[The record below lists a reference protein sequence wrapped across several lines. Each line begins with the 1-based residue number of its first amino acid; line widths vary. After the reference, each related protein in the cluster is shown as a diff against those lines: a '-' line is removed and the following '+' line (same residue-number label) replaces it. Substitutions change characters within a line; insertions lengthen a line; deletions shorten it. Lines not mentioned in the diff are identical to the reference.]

1 MVKNSENIDTGMI
14 TAQEA
19 AARWGIS
26 DRRVCALCGAGKI
39 PGAYKDGKSYK
50 IPANAAKPADGRV
63 RTDKGSERYLKWGD
77 EVVGVI
83 DKTGAV
89 SFSAP
94 AYHKVVGLYTH
105 GAASWTPEQFR
116 EFLTERVVSR
126 DRRDIERILFRMGL
140 SQYDVPRIAEITRG
154 IHPKDLLWIARSED
168 ERLEDAMTDV
178 FSSVFLRR
186 IDMVGDSI
194 DTPEGYNIKRYG
206 VFNGKYGI
214 FKQRISPLT
223 TDAESEVAVSL
234 LAEKL
239 GVPVCPAVRVNKDT
253 VFSEFLF
260 DFSREYVVHFR
271 RLFDGARSDNEY
283 RNLLGVRPQYR
294 EEIERMILLDFIT
307 RQDDRHLSNIAVK
320 VSGGAESFYA
330 LYDNGRSLFYEDTE
344 EMVRQAVADPAAYAT
359 TFGYAGTYWDYV
371 QEIAGEPGRLG
382 GLINLEI
389 TEGDVRDIL
398 TEAGF
403 SGYRFDGAY
412 GARDFRR
419 DIEKGHKQTWS
430 RRGNQAVIA
439 NKYINYELV
448 FLTKCPT

>member
-1 MVKNSENIDTGMI
+1 MKNKSEN
-14 TAQEA
+14 
-19 AARWGIS
+19 
-26 DRRVCALCGAGKI
+26 C
-39 PGAYKDGKSYK
+39 
-50 IPANAAKPADGRV
+50 
-63 RTDKGSERYLKWGD
+63 ERFLKWGD
-77 EVVGVI
+77 EVIGII
-83 DKTGAV
+83 DMAGAV
-89 SFSAP
+89 SFSASS
-94 AYHKVVGLYTH
+94 YHKVVGLHTH

-140 SQYDVPRIAEITRG
+140 SQYDVPQIAEITRG

-239 GVPVCPAVRVNKDT
+239 GVPVCPAVRVSKDT

-283 RNLLGVRPQYR
+283 RNLVGVRPQYR
-294 EEIERMILLDFIT
+294 EEIQRMILLDFIT

-344 EMVRQAVADPAAYAT
+344 EMVRQAVANPAAYAT

-371 QEIAGEPGRLG
+371 QEIAEEPGRLG

-403 SGYRFDGAY
+403 SGYRFDGALKWILRTMDMVR
-412 GARDFRR
+412 GVSA
-419 DIEKGHKQTWS
+419 ETSKGEGRS
-430 RRGNQAVIA
+430 
-439 NKYINYELV
+439 
-448 FLTKCPT
+448 